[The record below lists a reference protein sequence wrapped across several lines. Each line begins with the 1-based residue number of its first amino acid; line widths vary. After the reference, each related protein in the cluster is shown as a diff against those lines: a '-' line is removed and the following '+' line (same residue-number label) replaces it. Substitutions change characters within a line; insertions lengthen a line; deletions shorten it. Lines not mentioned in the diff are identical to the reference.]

1 MSEVGYT
8 EWQAGQ
14 LLHRIERAVAK
25 AEDAVAELRGIVPDA
40 DTSRFTRNL
49 SLDGC
54 LDEVREVGRG
64 LQETVDRRRR

>member
-1 MSEVGYT
+1 MTGYT
-8 EWQAGQ
+8 DKQADR
-14 LLHRIERAVAK
+14 LNRRIALAVAK
-25 AEDAVAELRGIVPDA
+25 AEDAVAELRSIVPDA

-49 SLDGC
+49 NLDGC